1 MCQPSQGGAPPGS
14 CHGPWR
20 CGAIGAD
27 GCASG
32 VRNSC
37 AHLNYDLRFI
47 HRTSVCRLYY
57 VCRIYLV
64 VPDAPIESSAALL
77 AARRIRSKHGRLAV
91 DPAQRSHRTG

>member
-1 MCQPSQGGAPPGS
+1 MCQPSQGAHRRVRVTDRGDVARSAPT
-14 CHGPWR
+14 
-20 CGAIGAD
+20 
-27 GCASG
+27 GCAFG

-57 VCRIYLV
+57 VRRIYLV
-64 VPDAPIESSAALL
+64 VPDAPVESSAALL